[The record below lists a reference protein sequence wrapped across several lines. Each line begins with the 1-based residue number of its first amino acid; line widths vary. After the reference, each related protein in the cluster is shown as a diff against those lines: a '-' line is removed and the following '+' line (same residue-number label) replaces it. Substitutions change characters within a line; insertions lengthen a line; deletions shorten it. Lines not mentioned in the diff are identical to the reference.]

1 MLRHNCLA
9 AIIIAMVFSLPGIA
23 EEYSAPNVVGT
34 AYDRTSGI
42 FLYTERH
49 FCSADRLSCKVEYR
63 DSFGAM
69 IAEKKL
75 DYRLSLIGPALEI
88 KDYRQAL
95 ELSVPAS
102 EREELVIDAGF
113 DNFVRSRWDEL
124 ISGNSVQFPF
134 LGVGFDKPINMRAI
148 REKPA
153 NCDDD
158 KVCLSIGL
166 NSWLLGML
174 VDPIKLSYSR
184 ESRELLWFS
193 GISNI
198 VGESGETLSVDI
210 HYQYE
215 SDILLVGPLDYQSPQ
230 ELNL

>member
-1 MLRHNCLA
+1 M
-9 AIIIAMVFSLPGIA
+9 
-23 EEYSAPNVVGT
+23 
-34 AYDRTSGI
+34 
-42 FLYTERH
+42 
-49 FCSADRLSCKVEYR
+49 
-63 DSFGAM
+63 
-69 IAEKKL
+69 
-75 DYRLSLIGPALEI
+75 
-88 KDYRQAL
+88 
-95 ELSVPAS
+95 
-102 EREELVIDAGF
+102 VIDAGF

>member
-1 MLRHNCLA
+1 MLRHNRFA
-9 AIIIAMVFSLPGIA
+9 ATIIAMVFTLPGIA

-34 AYDRTSGI
+34 AYDRNSGN

-49 FCSADRLSCKVEYR
+49 FCSADSLSCKVEYR

-75 DYRLSLIGPALEI
+75 DYSLSLIGPALVI
-88 KDYRQAL
+88 NDYRLAL

-102 EREELVIDAGF
+102 EREDMVIDAGF
-113 DNFVRSRWDEL
+113 DNFVRSKWDEL
-124 ISGNSVQFPF
+124 ISGNDVQFPF
-134 LGVGFDKPINMRAI
+134 LGVGFDKPIYMRAF

-153 NCDDD
+153 NCNDD

-174 VDPIKLSYSR
+174 VDPIELSYSR
-184 ESRELLWFS
+184 ESRKLLWFS

-198 VGESGETLSVDI
+198 KGESGETLSVNI

-215 SDILLVGPLDYQSPQ
+215 NDVLLVGPLDYQSSQ
-230 ELNL
+230 ELNF